1 MSGVPSAW
9 IWAVVQGARSPIRVA
24 VRIGALSNTNVA
36 HRGATRGCIG
46 TEEKGE

>member
-1 MSGVPSAW
+1 MSGVPSAG
-9 IWAVVQGARSPIRVA
+9 IWAVVPGLVRPSAVA